1 MKNAMNFLAVLTLIF
16 LTLGCNK
23 QEKLAISYPTNGLN
37 GINVL
42 ALTSDS
48 LEVAPVNYSMNAVL
62 GEKAQLKIVI
72 TKLAS
77 PSSNSVWFYDAMTDG
92 WIGGDFDGT
101 SQEFISTKTGNIDLD
116 LEFQGQ
122 GTCRI
127 DYYENSKTVTKSKV
141 FSW

>member
-1 MKNAMNFLAVLTLIF
+1 MKNAIYFLAVITLF
-16 LTLGCNK
+16 FSTLGCNK

-37 GINVL
+37 GINLL

-72 TKLAS
+72 TKLPT
-77 PSSNSVWFYDAMTDG
+77 PSSNSVWFYDVMTDG

-101 SQEFISTKTGNIDLD
+101 SQEFTSTKAGNIDLD